1 MVTIS
6 NHFRSFD
13 WHVVRM
19 TCRANDL
26 PYEWIS
32 GSHLFGH
39 RIAYLS
45 CVKDGLNYDLCL
57 SLDLNTKEGLTMWT
71 SESNDAFI
79 SHLKD

>member
-1 MVTIS
+1 
-6 NHFRSFD
+6 
-13 WHVVRM
+13 M

-26 PYEWIS
+26 PCEWIS

-45 CVKDGLNYDLCL
+45 CAKDGLNYDLCL